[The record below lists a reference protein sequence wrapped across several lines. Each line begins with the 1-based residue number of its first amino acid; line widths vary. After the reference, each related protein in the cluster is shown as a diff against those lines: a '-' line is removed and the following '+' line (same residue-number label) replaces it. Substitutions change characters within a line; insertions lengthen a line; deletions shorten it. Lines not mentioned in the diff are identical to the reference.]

1 MSVLAY
7 NLTNKSGPIMD
18 IDTPDNTPTP
28 IPNDTNVESTDNDA
42 MYSAIFKREDEIIQY
57 IKDKATKETLKS
69 LAPLL
74 EKLEEAVKQ
83 QQATIPAP
91 SANVLNTAV
100 LNYEDQLKNLQEISK
115 EKIKAKELKVAER
128 LNKLQAR
135 IASIRK

>member
-1 MSVLAY
+1 
-7 NLTNKSGPIMD
+7 MD

-28 IPNDTNVESTDNDA
+28 IPNDTNIESIDNDA
-42 MYSAIFKREDEIIQY
+42 MYSTILTREDEIIQY

-83 QQATIPAP
+83 QQATISAP